1 MTLHGYGVEFVGHM
15 MLLIVIAGQTQQQK
29 HSTKPVK
36 SMIYHPANCAA
47 QDEIFSD
54 YPAI

>member
-47 QDEIFSD
+47 
-54 YPAI
+54 